1 MMQHPLPPPRE
12 HIHTEPD
19 PSKRIGTHV
28 LHRVAGDDAA
38 AILKKLQD
46 LTGTSKFP
54 GPNPISLERKDL
66 EKLRQKQYYACEKT
80 DGVRHA
86 FFACTYKGH
95 NLAVVLDR
103 RLSMWLLP
111 LRGLPRA
118 AFQGTLLDGEIAL
131 NTRNST
137 EQDAAWWQFLV
148 FDAVWVSGVPVFTLR
163 FRERIDAARRV
174 VAAYAES
181 PDDVLKLRVKTFV
194 DMAAPGSADALRA
207 HLAMAAGFF
216 ACDGIVFTPD
226 DDVTYG
232 RHMDM
237 FKFKDASKH
246 TVDFLVL
253 DAAGALG
260 VWDPAAKTHVT
271 VGRVLKTARD
281 RLPPRGAVVECAL
294 RCSRSK
300 TWTVVMQRLDKN
312 EANDMLT
319 FQKTLVN
326 IRENLSFD
334 DHVAPL
340 FAAAGV

>member
-1 MMQHPLPPPRE
+1 MHHQPPPPRE
-12 HIHTEPD
+12 DLDTEPD

-28 LHRVAGDDAA
+28 LHRVLGADAA
-38 AILKKLQD
+38 AILQKLQD
-46 LTGTSKFP
+46 LTGTPKFP
-54 GPNPISLERKDL
+54 GPNPISLEKKDL
-66 EKLRQKQYYACEKT
+66 QKLRQKQYYACEKT

-95 NLAVVLDR
+95 NVAVILDR
-103 RLSMWLLP
+103 RLTMWLLP

-118 AFQGTLLDGEIAL
+118 AFQGTVLDGEIAL
-131 NTRNST
+131 NARNSS
-137 EQDAAWWQFLV
+137 EPEDAWWQFLT

-163 FRERIDAARRV
+163 FMERIAAARKMV
-174 VAAYAES
+174 GACVQAT
-181 PDDVLKLRVKTFV
+181 DDVLKMRVKDFV
-194 DMAAPGSADALRA
+194 DMAAGPDSVDALRA
-207 HLAMAAGFF
+207 HLGMAAGFF

-226 DDVTYG
+226 DEVMYG

-237 FKFKDASKH
+237 FKFKDSSKH

-260 VWDPAAKTHVT
+260 VWDPSSKTHAS
-271 VGRVLKTARD
+271 VGRVAKSNNARM
-281 RLPPRGAVVECAL
+281 PPRGAVVECSL
-294 RCSRSK
+294 RCARSK

-340 FAAAGV
+340 FAAV

>member
-1 MMQHPLPPPRE
+1 MLPRPPPRE
-12 HIHTEPD
+12 DLETEPD
-19 PSKRIGTHV
+19 PSKRIGSHV
-28 LHRVAGDDAA
+28 LHRVTGADAT
-38 AILKKLQD
+38 AILKKLHD
-46 LTGTSKFP
+46 LTGTPKFP

-66 EKLRQKQYYACEKT
+66 LKLQQKQYYACEKT

-86 FFACTYKGH
+86 FFACTHKGH
-95 NLAVVLDR
+95 NVAVILDR

-118 AFQGTLLDGEIAL
+118 AFQGTVLDGEIAL
-131 NTRNST
+131 NMRNSS
-137 EQDAAWWQFLV
+137 EEDAAWWQFLV
-148 FDAVWVSGVPVFTLR
+148 FDAVWVSGVPVFSLR
-163 FRERIDAARRV
+163 FMDRIHAARKM
-174 VAAYAES
+174 AGAYKES
-181 PDDVLKLRVKTFV
+181 PDDPLKVRVKNFV

-207 HLAMAAGFF
+207 HLAMASGFF

-226 DDVTYG
+226 DEVTYG

-237 FKFKDASKH
+237 FKFKDSSKH

-260 VWDPAAKTHVT
+260 VWDPASKSHAS
-271 VGRVLKTARD
+271 VGRLLKSAG
-281 RLPPRGAVVECAL
+281 RLPPRGAVVECSL
-294 RCSRSK
+294 RCARSK
-300 TWTVVMQRLDKN
+300 TWTVIMQRLDKN

-340 FAAAGV
+340 FVL